1 MYIGKKTPGVSRHT
15 TRNKESSI
23 SLQES
28 KLLQNEEHLFKSE
41 SFMTMNDYEQSWGSD
56 GIPAELFQILKDDA
70 VKLLHSICQQVWK
83 PQQWPQD

>member
-1 MYIGKKTPGVSRHT
+1 MYIGKKTPGVNRHT

-41 SFMTMNDYEQSWGSD
+41 SFMTTDDCEQS
-56 GIPAELFQILKDDA
+56 
-70 VKLLHSICQQVWK
+70 
-83 PQQWPQD
+83 